1 MRDSTSIKNWRE
13 EFLRSANNTENNPE
27 AMWSSMK
34 SQLHHLT
41 NLFVPLETASN
52 KPTWKDKG
60 SIPIDEKARSAIK
73 KKEKSHRMWMS
84 TKRGQMNADAD
95 ATRRQYNRDRNKVKT
110 LLRKA
115 RRRFER
121 DIAMKAKTEPKAF
134 WGHTRRKLKTKTGV
148 APLLS
153 DPKDSS
159 SMKFDETEKAN
170 LLLNQF
176 SSVFTREPEGEIPRL
191 AQRTTSKIPDLII
204 TVEMVL
210 DALKKINVGK
220 SCGPDNLHPRLLLEL
235 ADIIAL
241 PVTILFNATLKDGN
255 LPKDWKM
262 AFITGI
268 FKKGSRHLPTVLTA

>member
-41 NLFVPLETASN
+41 NLIVPLETASN

-60 SIPIDEKARSAIK
+60 SIPIDEKARSKIK
-73 KKEKSHRMWMS
+73 KKEKSHRVWMS

-176 SSVFTREPEGEIPRL
+176 SSVSTREPEGEIPR
-191 AQRTTSKIPDLII
+191 
-204 TVEMVL
+204 
-210 DALKKINVGK
+210 VGSER
-220 SCGPDNLHPRLLLEL
+220 SC
-235 ADIIAL
+235 
-241 PVTILFNATLKDGN
+241 
-255 LPKDWKM
+255 
-262 AFITGI
+262 
-268 FKKGSRHLPTVLTA
+268 